1 MDWVGEV
8 LYTAF
13 MTVVVVAVLVVLGL
27 TAIVAIAG
35 LMAWAMAYWAV
46 AQRSRA
52 GKAQTTGAWAM
63 AYWAVAQRIME
74 RCAGCW
80 RCVIAR
86 GLVACSVFGGV
97 PAAAFIVWVEFGG

>member
-35 LMAWAMAYWAV
+35 LM
-46 AQRSRA
+46 
-52 GKAQTTGAWAM
+52 AWAM